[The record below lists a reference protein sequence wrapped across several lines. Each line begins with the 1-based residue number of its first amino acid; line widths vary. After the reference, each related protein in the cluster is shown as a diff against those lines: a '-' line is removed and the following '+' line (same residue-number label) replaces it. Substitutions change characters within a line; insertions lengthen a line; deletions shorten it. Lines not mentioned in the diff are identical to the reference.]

1 VERAQEQNGSSD
13 PSDRLGLLSTDELT
27 VKFGSPSGAL
37 TAVNQVSLEVGAREV
52 VGLVGESGCGKS
64 VYALAIMRLLP
75 PPPRCTVAGK
85 VYFRG
90 QDLTAMAD
98 RDLRKLRG
106 RRISM
111 IFQEPLSALNPV
123 FTVGNQVAEVYRVH
137 HRATRKK
144 ARSQAVDMLARVGLS
159 DPLRRARQ
167 YPHELSGGMR
177 QRVLIAM
184 ALASEP
190 ELLIADEPTTA
201 LDVTV
206 QAQILELLKRLKDE
220 FGLGVL
226 FITHDL
232 AVVAQLCSR
241 VTVLYAGR
249 VVEEGPTP
257 EVFSAPLHPYTAGL
271 LDSLPENAVSGSGA
285 GARARPKEIEG
296 SLPTPSAVPKGC
308 TFEPRCPKADSSCV
322 ESEPELESGTGERN
336 RRIRCYHP
344 LGKP

>member
-1 VERAQEQNGSSD
+1 MERVDENRGSPD
-13 PSDRLGLLSTDELT
+13 PADRPRLLSTDELT
-27 VKFGSPSGAL
+27 VKFGTPSGEL
-37 TAVNQVSLEVGAREV
+37 TAVNAVSLQVGERDV

-64 VYALAIMRLLP
+64 VCALAIMRLLP
-75 PPPRCTVAGK
+75 PPPMCTVAGK

-90 QDLTAMAD
+90 QDLIAMAD

-123 FTVGNQVAEVYRVH
+123 FTVGNQVAEVFRVH
-137 HRATRKK
+137 HRAARRK
-144 ARSQAVDMLARVGLS
+144 ARSQAVDMLAGVGLS
-159 DPLRRARQ
+159 DPMRRARQ

-184 ALASEP
+184 ALASKP

-206 QAQILELLKRLKDE
+206 QAQILELLARLKEE
-220 FGLGVL
+220 FGLSVL

-249 VVEEGPTP
+249 VVEDGPTR
-257 EVFSAPLHPYTAGL
+257 EVFSTPLHPYTAGL
-271 LDSLPENAVSGSGA
+271 LGSLPENAVSGLSQGT
-285 GARARPKEIEG
+285 RARPKEIEG
-296 SLPTPSAVPKGC
+296 SLPTPSAMPTGC
-308 TFEPRCPKADSSCV
+308 TFEPRCPRADSLCV
-322 ESEPELESGTGERN
+322 ESEPGLESGADEKQ
-336 RRIRCYHP
+336 RRVRCYHP
-344 LGKP
+344 MEER